1 MAQGPV
7 REESSARMKITVHFD
22 GGSRG
27 NPGPAAAA
35 AVAYDANGEE
45 LTDRVAL
52 VGEVTN
58 NVAEYRALLLA
69 VSLAT
74 DLEAD
79 EVEFVGDSQLIV
91 RQITGE
97 YKVKKADLKPLHAEA
112 KAALTA
118 LPKWSITDVRRE
130 SNERADELLNE
141 ALDSV

>member
-1 MAQGPV
+1 
-7 REESSARMKITVHFD
+7 MKITVHFD

-35 AVAYDANGEE
+35 AVAYDADGGE

-69 VSLAT
+69 ISLAT

-112 KAALTA
+112 REALKA
-118 LPKWSITDVRRE
+118 LPKWTISDVRRE

-141 ALDSV
+141 ALDSI

>member
-1 MAQGPV
+1 
-7 REESSARMKITVHFD
+7 MKITVHFD

-35 AVAYDANGEE
+35 AVAYDSDGEE

-52 VGEVTN
+52 VGSVTN

-69 VSLAT
+69 ISLAM

-79 EVEFVGDSQLIV
+79 AVEFVGDSQLIV

-97 YKVKKADLKPLHAEA
+97 YKVKNADLKPLHAEA
-112 KAALTA
+112 KEALA
-118 LPKWSITDVRRE
+118 KIAKWSITDVRRE

>member
-1 MAQGPV
+1 
-7 REESSARMKITVHFD
+7 MKITVHFD

-35 AVAYDANGEE
+35 AVAYDSAGEE

-58 NVAEYRALLLA
+58 NVAEYQALLLA
-69 VSLAT
+69 ISLAI

-79 EVEFVGDSQLIV
+79 DVEFVGDSQLIV

-97 YKVKKADLKPLHAEA
+97 YKVKKPDLKPLHAEA
-112 KAALTA
+112 KEALGKFA
-118 LPKWSITDVRRE
+118 KWSITDVRRE
-130 SNERADELLNE
+130 ANERADELLNE
-141 ALDSV
+141 ALDSA

>member
-1 MAQGPV
+1 
-7 REESSARMKITVHFD
+7 MKITVHFD

-35 AVAYDANGEE
+35 AVAYDETGEE

-69 VSLAT
+69 ISLAS

-91 RQITGE
+91 RQIKGE
-97 YKVKKADLKPLHAEA
+97 YKVKNAALKPLFLEA
-112 KAALTA
+112 QKALAD
-118 LPKWSITDVRRE
+118 LPEWSITDVRRE
-130 SNERADELLNE
+130 SNVRADELLNE
-141 ALDSV
+141 ALDSA

>member
-1 MAQGPV
+1 
-7 REESSARMKITVHFD
+7 MKITVHFD

-69 VSLAT
+69 VSLAA

-141 ALDSV
+141 ALDSI

>member
-1 MAQGPV
+1 
-7 REESSARMKITVHFD
+7 MKITVHFD

-35 AVAYDANGEE
+35 AGAYDANGEE

>member
-1 MAQGPV
+1 
-7 REESSARMKITVHFD
+7 MKITVHFA

-35 AVAYDANGEE
+35 AVAYDSDGEE

-69 VSLAT
+69 ISLAV
-74 DLEAD
+74 DLEAS

-112 KAALTA
+112 IEALAAI
-118 LPKWSITDVRRE
+118 PKWSITDVRRE
-130 SNERADELLNE
+130 ANERADELLNE
-141 ALDSV
+141 ALDSA

>member
-1 MAQGPV
+1 
-7 REESSARMKITVHFD
+7 MKITVHFD

-35 AVAYDANGEE
+35 AVAYDADGEE

>member
-1 MAQGPV
+1 
-7 REESSARMKITVHFD
+7 MKITVHFD

-35 AVAYDANGEE
+35 AVAYDSAGEE

-69 VSLAT
+69 ISLAA
-74 DLEAD
+74 DLKAD

-112 KAALTA
+112 IEALAAL
-118 LPKWSITDVRRE
+118 PSWSITDVRRE

-141 ALDSV
+141 ALDSI

>member
-1 MAQGPV
+1 
-7 REESSARMKITVHFD
+7 MKITVHFD

>member
-1 MAQGPV
+1 
-7 REESSARMKITVHFD
+7 MKITVHFD

-35 AVAYDANGEE
+35 AVAYDADGEE

-141 ALDSV
+141 ALDSI